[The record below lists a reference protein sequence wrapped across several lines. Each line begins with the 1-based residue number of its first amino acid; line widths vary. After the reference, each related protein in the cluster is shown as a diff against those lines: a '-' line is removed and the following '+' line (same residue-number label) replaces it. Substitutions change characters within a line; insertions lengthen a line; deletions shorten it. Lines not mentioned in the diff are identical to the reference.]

1 MLLHSWFLNLNLMDE
16 KSRRGSNNPISDTV
30 SMLVACLHAKACG
43 LQMSLISADSSW
55 EFLMLGSHAFSSG
68 LSQAAAGSI
77 CDSCSNLPLHRC
89 HIENTNWAQAY
100 IYIRAA
106 FDDAF
111 LVVTLPL
118 TQPRFHHR
126 DKVKVKPSNLN
137 VHYSCT
143 KCGIYLLFKFPFFLF
158 VAYSNIKMLYVDI
171 LCTINNPES
180 VLGLLNSRD
189 HQNHIDPQEI
199 SRIKQWKNYLLGV
212 QGQYKPVF
220 YWFQWACCLWDIA
233 V

>member
-1 MLLHSWFLNLNLMDE
+1 MHFPQGYP
-16 KSRRGSNNPISDTV
+16 RRQQEVFVI
-30 SMLVACLHAKACG
+30 HA
-43 LQMSLISADSSW
+43 LISPFTDVI
-55 EFLMLGSHAFSSG
+55 LRTRIG
-68 LSQAAAGSI
+68 LK
-77 CDSCSNLPLHRC
+77 H
-89 HIENTNWAQAY
+89 

-199 SRIKQWKNYLLGV
+199 SRIKQ
-212 QGQYKPVF
+212 
-220 YWFQWACCLWDIA
+220 
-233 V
+233 